1 MNSLKYKNCL
11 ISLVFLFVIT
21 FSFGQIKVSEL
32 IQESKIATTD
42 NNKLYFV
49 DFWATWCGPC
59 IHAKKH
65 LGVIQR
71 QFPQDFYIISLSEES
86 PSTVDRFLSKKPTE
100 LAVALDYYGETFNRF
115 NINSLPEGILFNAKG
130 DKLWEGSPGDLNS
143 SVINRFLRQEKSR
156 ISLDEF
162 LNIVEIKEVKEEEYL
177 PSLDIEVKLLPVLAT
192 DLQVVDNDKYL
203 KLKGPLKSIIGYLA
217 KIYKNQINISSS
229 INKSYEV
236 YFKKPYYETDNLA
249 YKLVTEMGYKVNR
262 QISKGEVIS
271 FELLE
276 PKFWETDIIDWG
288 LENNNYLIGDSD
300 IKADNVTLKD
310 MAYKMAYVLNM
321 PVIIIEEDGRSL
333 VKHDWEMHYKFFQ
346 LMQSSLND
354 TYGIEVQKKIMDFP
368 IYEIIEK

>member
-11 ISLVFLFVIT
+11 ISSVFLFVFT

-32 IQESKIATTD
+32 IQESKITTTD

-162 LNIVEIKEVKEEEYL
+162 LNIIEIEEIKEEEYL
-177 PSLDIEVKLLPVLAT
+177 PSLDIEVKLLPVLAK

-217 KIYKNQINISSS
+217 KIYKNQININSS